1 MKRWLVKSDPQEY
14 SADHLEEDGQTIW
27 DGVSNPLA
35 QKHLREMSKGD
46 PVLVYHTGEER
57 AVVALAKVVVG
68 PKPDPDDVSGK
79 LAVVTLAFDKR
90 LKTPVTL
97 ADVKAEPVFANFD
110 LVRLGRLS
118 ILPVSAAHWN
128 RLMKLAGEA

>member
-14 SADHLEEDGQTIW
+14 SADHLAEDKQTIW

-46 PVLVYHTGEER
+46 PVLIYHTGNER
-57 AVVALAKVVVG
+57 AVVALAHVAVG
-68 PKPDPDDVSGK
+68 PKPDPDDASGK
-79 LAVVTLAFDKR
+79 IAVVTIAFDKR
-90 LKTPVTL
+90 LASPVTL
-97 ADVKAEPVFANFD
+97 ADIKAEPAFASFD

-118 ILPVSAAHWN
+118 ILPVSAGHWN
-128 RLMKLAGEA
+128 RLMKMAGEA

>member
-14 SADHLEEDGQTIW
+14 SADHLAEDGQTVW

-46 PVLVYHTGEER
+46 PVLIYHTGDER
-57 AVVALAKVVVG
+57 AVVALAHVAVG
-68 PKPDPDDVSGK
+68 PRPDREDASGK
-79 LAVVTLAFDKR
+79 IAVVTIAFDKR
-90 LKTPVTL
+90 LASPVTL
-97 ADVKAEPVFANFD
+97 AAIKAESAFADFD

-118 ILPVSAAHWN
+118 ILPVSAGHWN
-128 RLMKLAGEA
+128 RLMKMAGEA